1 MTGPLH
7 GTRII
12 ELSAIGRVPFAGA
25 LLAGMLHAAD
35 VRLEGDRPDRLLGLG
50 PAVCTIRA

>member
-12 ELSAIGRVPFAGA
+12 ELGAFGRVPFAGA